1 MRLQRL
7 TGLERD
13 KLEAEYAELQK
24 MIAYYRQVLSDEKMV
39 FGIIKVAIILG
50 LLVLAFEALNSALNI
65 LDADQLENAVV
76 YGKLRELGGD
86 IFPKLKELITGI
98 DG

>member
-1 MRLQRL
+1 MLL
-7 TGLERD
+7 DDFDKTGACLAHYMKIWAD
-13 KLEAEYAELQK
+13 SYSFNAEIK
-24 MIAYYRQVLSDEKMV
+24 GGMV

-50 LLVLAFEALNSALNI
+50 LLVLAFEALSSSFHI

-76 YGKLRELGGD
+76 YGKLRDLGGD
-86 IFPKLKELITGI
+86 IFPKLRELITGI